1 MIEKA
6 VFTFANLR
14 QIYRENRASPEEI
27 ALESLRRVAVAKQP
41 NVWITLLDE
50 ALILDYAR
58 RLDPTQIEK
67 LPLYGIPFAIKDNID
82 LAGVPTTAACPSF
95 AFQPEGSAAVV
106 QRLIAAGAIPIGKT
120 NMDQFA
126 TGLVGTRSPY
136 GACASVFNAAY
147 ISGGS
152 SSGSAV
158 AVASGVVAF
167 ALGTDTAGSGRVPAA
182 FNQIVGL
189 KPSLGLLS
197 TRGVFPACR
206 SLDCVSIFAGSC
218 HDAGVVFAAAAAL
231 DPQEPFSR
239 EMPQRAFPQKPTI
252 GVPVGGACEFFGD
265 TAAEALFKRA
275 KERVLEVGGRLV
287 EIDFTP
293 FREAASLLYQGPWV
307 AERLHA
313 VGSFIE
319 SDAAQIDPTVRSI
332 IAGGE
337 RYKAVDVFAAAYK
350 LKVLEARTRVEWA
363 KMDALLLPTTGTIYT
378 HKEIAAAPVALNSN
392 LGFYTNFVN
401 LLDLAAVAVPAGI
414 RPRGLP
420 FGVTLIAPAGYDR
433 ALLAF
438 SDQMH
443 KSAGGALGITK
454 ALIVDQPDVET
465 PVRESVLL
473 AVVGAHLTGQPLNW
487 QLTSRGAQFIKASRT
502 ARNYHLFA
510 LANTLPP
517 KPGLVREAGG
527 RGKGIDLEVWSMTPE
542 AFGSFVAEVPS
553 PMVIG
558 SVNLFDGS
566 TVKGFLCE
574 PAALEG
580 ATDITHFGGW
590 RAYLEKANSD
600 SESSSGQGYTAL
612 RKIAL

>member
-1 MIEKA
+1 MCLTQKTLWKFEKIDRVMIEKA
-6 VFTFANLR
+6 AFTIANLR
-14 QIYRENRASPEEI
+14 QIYREGLASPETV
-27 ALESLRRVAVAKQP
+27 ALESLRRASSAKQP
-41 NVWITLLDE
+41 NVWITLLDRE
-50 ALILDYAR
+50 LVLDYAR
-58 RLDPTQIEK
+58 RLDPARMEK

-82 LAGVPTTAACPSF
+82 LAGVPTTAGCPSF
-95 AFQPEGSAAVV
+95 SYQPEASATVV
-106 QRLIAAGAIPIGKT
+106 ERLIAAGAIPIGKT

-136 GACASVFNAAY
+136 GACASVFNPAY

-158 AVASGVVAF
+158 AVASGMVAF

-197 TRGVFPACR
+197 TKGVVPACR

-218 HDAGVVFAAAAAL
+218 HDAAGVLTVVAAK

-239 EMPQRAFPQKPTI
+239 EIRQRAFPQKPAI
-252 GVPVGGACEFFGD
+252 GVPAGKDCEFFGD

-275 KERVLEVGGRLV
+275 RERVLEVGGRLV

-293 FREAASLLYQGPWV
+293 FREAAALLYQGPWV

-313 VGSFIE
+313 VGSFI
-319 SDAAQIDPTVRSI
+319 ANNGPLVDPSVRSI
-332 IAGGE
+332 ISGGD
-337 RYKAVDVFAAAYK
+337 RFNAVDFFDAAYK
-350 LKVLEARTRVEWA
+350 LKALEARTLIEWA
-363 KMDALLLPTTGTIYT
+363 RMDALLLPTTGTTYT
-378 HKEIAAAPVALNSN
+378 HREIAASPIALNSN
-392 LGFYTNFVN
+392 LGLYTNFVN
-401 LLDLAAVAVPAGI
+401 LLDLSAVAVPAGM

-420 FGVTLIAPAGYDR
+420 FGITLIAPSGYDR

-443 KSAGGALGITK
+443 KAAGGSMGVTK
-454 ALIVDQPDVET
+454 PLIVDQPDLEA
-465 PVRESVLL
+465 PVQESILL
-473 AVVGAHLTGQPLNW
+473 AVVGAHLKGQPLNW
-487 QLTSRGAQFIKASRT
+487 QLTSRGAQFVKASRT
-502 ARNYHLFA
+502 AKNYRLFA
-510 LANTLPP
+510 LANTKPS
-517 KPGLVREAGG
+517 KPGLVREAGP
-527 RGKGIDLEVWSMTPE
+527 RGAGIDLEVWAMSPD

-580 ATDITHFGGW
+580 ATDITHLGGW
-590 RAYLEKANSD
+590 RAYRDMTN
-600 SESSSGQGYTAL
+600 
-612 RKIAL
+612 